1 MITSPQSRIDE
12 YTEKG
17 WWGHETL
24 HSLLAKAVDE
34 FPERL
39 AVAFIIA
46 INANQRRNLVPFGKL
61 HQKLVELKQD

>member
-39 AVAFIIA
+39 AVADQPNR
-46 INANQRRNLVPFGKL
+46 NALTGQDARRIDYQTLV
-61 HQKLVELKQD
+61 